1 MSEEA
6 KKKKKPGWGRAL
18 KLALIVAVAVAALIM
33 LAIGVAVWTL
43 TPDRLTPLVGKY
55 ASRYLNADV
64 SADRVELTYWSTF
77 PTVSLEVEGLR
88 VISHALDSLPASER
102 ANLPAYADTLAT
114 VRRFSGGVNVWGISV
129 GRVMLSDVE
138 IEHPVINL
146 VKADSLHA
154 NYDIVPAS
162 SDTTSSPLPEI
173 AINRFAITGGAPI
186 RFYSAADTIDVT
198 INLTTTS
205 LSGTDAPTYAIDIQG
220 ADSRLGLPLWTL
232 PIKSFGADGKVRWNQ
247 EMPDRVALN
256 DFTLSANGVKL
267 TVDADVQFADDV
279 HVHALKVS
287 GDDVRV
293 HDVIS
298 MIPPE
303 MGTGLERLTSD
314 MTADFTIELTKPY
327 RLAADTVTIPDMRVR
342 LDVPEGSFSYE
353 RLKVREVVAAIEADI
368 RGSDLD
374 ASVLKVNRLSL
385 TGNALAFTLSGTV
398 TGPVKNPLID
408 GRFDGRL
415 QLAALPRALWERLQ
429 LDCTGTLTGSTSI
442 RMHLADLTSER
453 LHYVNASGKVGLD
466 GFRIDSHADSIDFHA
481 FTRHASM
488 EFGTASKADYDSI
501 TVDSLLRVRLT
512 ADTLAF
518 TGEGMALTGTD
529 LSIRAAA
536 RNTGSL
542 LDTTRVTPVGFTI
555 GAGRLALRSLTDTM
569 NINLRDASV
578 SATLQRFRNNAR
590 APQLTMK
597 VGARRVRYNDPVTRL
612 SLTGSE
618 AALELHPRMLRR
630 PASPATNDSLRR
642 AAARRRASAAIP
654 DSMQGRENIDF
665 DLDRSLMSW
674 LRQWQASG
682 NIKAKRGRLL
692 TPYFPVR
699 NTLTHV
705 DVDFSTDSV
714 VINDMRYRMGH
725 SDFRIDGKIS
735 NIARA
740 LTSRRGSPLEM
751 DFNISSDTININEI
765 TSAILAG
772 AAFAQRTHDGTVPF
786 GTDADDDSI
795 QSAMTAAGAD
805 TARAAFIVPSNI
817 NARLNVAADQVLYAD
832 IWFQRLTGN
841 IGVHD
846 GAVHLDRL
854 AGYTPMGSMDLTAL
868 YSAPTVDDLRF
879 AAGIVVRQLH
889 LKKFLHML
897 PEIDSVLPLLN
908 EVDGI
913 ITADAAMTTELDS
926 MMNLKFHTFN
936 LVLKLMGDSLTL
948 VDSHTFRTM
957 AKWLMFRNKH
967 ENLIKSMQVEL
978 MVRDSRLDLFP
989 FVFDI
994 DRYRL
999 GVSGSNTLDMNL
1011 DYHVAVLK
1019 SPLPFK
1025 FGINIKGHPGDL
1037 KIRLGRAN
1045 FNENAVAS
1053 TRQLTDTARINLIG
1067 EIEKVFKFGVR
1078 SGHHTKLMMEEPKF
1092 SRSEFSVADT
1102 LTHADSLIFIQ
1113 GGAIEGPAVPPFPIG
1128 DNQGTDKK
1136 KEKKQRKDK

>member
-1 MSEEA
+1 MNEEA
-6 KKKKKPGWGRAL
+6 KKKKKPVWVRAL
-18 KLALIVAVAVAALIM
+18 KLALIISVAVAALIM

-64 SADRVELTYWSTF
+64 SVDRMELTYWSTF
-77 PTVSLEVEGLR
+77 PTLNLEIEGLR
-88 VISHALDSLPASER
+88 VISHALDPLPAAKR
-102 ANLPAYADTLAT
+102 ATLPTYSDTLAT
-114 VRRFSGGVNVWGISV
+114 IRRFSGGVNVWGISV
-129 GRVMLSDVE
+129 GRLMLSDVE
-138 IEHPVINL
+138 IDHPVINL

-154 NYDIVPAS
+154 NYDIVPAG

-173 AINRFAITGGAPI
+173 AINRFVITGGAPI
-186 RFYSAADTIDVT
+186 RFYSAADTVDVT
-198 INLTTTS
+198 VNLTSTS
-205 LSGTDAPTYAIDIQG
+205 LSGTEAPTYAIDIQG
-220 ADSRLGLPLWTL
+220 SDSRLGLPQWTL
-232 PIKSFGADGKVRWNQ
+232 PVKSFGADGKVRWNQ
-247 EMPDRVALN
+247 EIPDHVALN
-256 DFTLSANGVKL
+256 DFTLSANGVRL
-267 TVDADVQFADDV
+267 TVDADVQFTDDV

-287 GDDVRV
+287 GSDVRV
-293 HDVIS
+293 HDIIS
-298 MIPPE
+298 IITPE
-303 MGTGLERLTSD
+303 MGTGLERLKSD
-314 MTADFTIELTKPY
+314 ITAGFTVELLRPY
-327 RLAADTVTIPDMRVR
+327 RIASDTVTIPDMRVR
-342 LDVPEGSFSYE
+342 LNVPEGSFSYE
-353 RLKVREVVAAIEADI
+353 RLKVRKTEADIEADI
-368 RGSDLD
+368 IGSDLN
-374 ASVLKVNRLSL
+374 ASVVKVNKLSL
-385 TGNALAFTLSGTV
+385 TGNALALTLSGTV

-415 QLAALPRALWERLQ
+415 NLAALPQVLWERLQ
-429 LDCTGTLTGSTSI
+429 LDCTGTLTGSTGI
-442 RMHLADLTSER
+442 RMHLADLTPGR
-453 LHYVNASGKVGLD
+453 LHYVNASGKVDLD
-466 GFRIDSHADSIDFHA
+466 GFRIDSHTDSIDFHA
-481 FTRHASM
+481 FTRHATM
-488 EFGTASKADYDSI
+488 EFGTTTKADFDSI

-529 LSIRAAA
+529 LSMRAAA
-536 RNTGSL
+536 RNTGTL
-542 LDTTRVTPVGFTI
+542 LDTTRITPVGFTI
-555 GAGRLALRSLTDTM
+555 GAGRLVLRSLTDTM

-578 SATLQRFRNNAR
+578 SAILQRYRNNAR
-590 APQLTMK
+590 APQLTMT
-597 VGARRVRYNDPVTRL
+597 VGARRVRYNDPGTRL

-618 AALELHPRMLRR
+618 ATLELHPRLRRR
-630 PASPATNDSLRR
+630 PASTAANDSLRR
-642 AAARRRASAAIP
+642 AAARRRATTTIP
-654 DSMQGRENIDF
+654 DSLKGRENIDF
-665 DLDRSLMSW
+665 DLDHSLMSW

-692 TPYFPVR
+692 TAYFPVR
-699 NTLTHV
+699 NTLTNV

-714 VINDMRYRMGH
+714 VINGLRYRMGH
-725 SDFRIDGKIS
+725 SDFRIDGKIT

-751 DFNISSDTININEI
+751 DFHISSDTININEI

-772 AAFAQRTHDGTVPF
+772 AAFAQHTHDGTVPF

-795 QSAMTAAGAD
+795 QSAMTATGAD

-817 NARLNVAADQVLYAD
+817 NARLNVAANQVLYAD

-868 YSAPTVDDLRF
+868 YSAPTINDLRF
-879 AAGIVVRQLH
+879 AAGIMVRQLH

-908 EVDGI
+908 EVNGI
-913 ITADAAMTTELDS
+913 ITAEAAMTTELDS

-948 VDSHTFRTM
+948 VDSQTFRTM
-957 AKWLMFRNKH
+957 AKWLMFKNKH
-967 ENLIKSMQVEL
+967 DNLIKSMQVEL
-978 MVRDSRLDLFP
+978 MIRDSRLDLFP

-999 GVSGSNTLDMNL
+999 GVSGSNTLDMDL

-1067 EIEKVFKFGVR
+1067 EIEKVFKSGMR
-1078 SGHHTKLMMEEPKF
+1078 SGQHTKLMMKEPKF
-1092 SRSEFSVADT
+1092 SRSEFSISDT

-1113 GGAIEGPAVPPFPIG
+1113 GGAIEGPAVPPVLIG
-1128 DNQGTDKK
+1128 DTDRK
-1136 KEKKQRKDK
+1136 KEKIQQK